1 MKRRNFL
8 RTAGATAAL
17 TPFFHKGFAINP
29 LAKNSVFGAL
39 GAAAGL
45 SGKVMVFIELG
56 GGNDGLNTLIPL
68 DQYSKLSLHRS
79 GVMIPESK
87 VLGLNGYADTGL
99 HPSMAA
105 LQEMF
110 NDNLVS
116 IVQNVGYPEQ
126 DYSHFR
132 SMDIWHT
139 ASASDQYLDT
149 GWMGRSLEGEYP
161 TYPGGFPNEDT
172 PDPLAI
178 QIGSNLPLAFMGTAY
193 SMGMT
198 LGNASDFDNVF
209 VNDFVE
215 PAPPTPYGDE
225 LEYIRLIQQ
234 QSQVYYEVIKEAAEA
249 QPDNLSPL
257 YPPMYENYLA
267 DQLRVVARLIGG
279 GMKTPIYVVSMG
291 GFDTHS
297 EQVIDGSVDV
307 EGQNSKGEDNHA
319 LLLRKLSVAIA
330 AFQDDLRLLGKDNDV
345 AGMTFSE
352 FGRTI
357 ASNFSVGTDHGAA
370 APLFVFGKGVNP
382 GIIGNNADIPQDLAI
397 SGDVPMAHDFR
408 QVYASVLQDWFGL
421 TTSSSILLQNFDTL
435 PIFKTV
441 SAVKEDKRDIFGV
454 TNYPNPVTS
463 HTTIT
468 FNTFSNAQVTI
479 NLMDSQGRFILQIA
493 EGNFPSGIHRVRFD
507 RSNLPSGTYFY
518 QVVQNGMGVTKKM
531 LVF

>member
-17 TPFFHKGFAINP
+17 TPFLHSGFAINP
-29 LAKNSVFGAL
+29 LAKSSMFGSL
-39 GAAAGL
+39 GNAAAM
-45 SGKVMVFIELG
+45 SGKIMVFIELN

-79 GVMIPESK
+79 GVLIPENK
-87 VLGLNGYADTGL
+87 VLPLNGYADTGL
-99 HPSMAA
+99 HPSMGAMQQ
-105 LQEMF
+105 LF
-110 NDNLVS
+110 NDGLMS
-116 IVQNVGYPEQ
+116 IVHDVGYPQQ

-132 SMDIWHT
+132 SMDIWHS

-149 GWMGRSLEGEYP
+149 GWMGRTLQGEHPSFPTGYP
-161 TYPGGFPNEDT
+161 NDDT
-172 PDPLAI
+172 KDPLAI
-178 QIGSNLPLAFMGTAY
+178 QIGSSLPLAFMGSGY

-198 LGNASDFDNVF
+198 LGNANDFDNVF
-209 VNDFVE
+209 VNDLVE

-249 QPDNLSPL
+249 QPNNLSPM
-257 YPPMYENYLA
+257 YPPLGENGLA

-279 GMKTPIYVVSMG
+279 EMQTPVYVVSIG

-297 EQVIDGSVDV
+297 EQVIEGSVEV
-307 EGQNSKGEDNHA
+307 EGQDSKGGDNHA
-319 LLLRKLSVAIA
+319 LLLRKLSEAIA
-330 AFQDDLRLLGKDNDV
+330 AFQDDIERMGKADIV

-357 ASNFSVGTDHGAA
+357 ASNFSTGTDHGAA

-382 GIIGNNADIPQDLAI
+382 GIIGNNPDIPQDLAI
-397 SGDVPMAHDFR
+397 SGDVPMAYDFR
-408 QVYASVLQDWFGL
+408 QVYASVIQDWFGL
-421 TTSSSILLQNFDTL
+421 TSMSSVLFNDFDIL
-435 PIFKTV
+435 PIFRGT
-441 SAVKEDKRDIFGV
+441 SAAKEDKRDLFGV
-454 TNYPNPVTS
+454 SNYPNPVTS
-463 HTTIT
+463 YTTILFST
-468 FNTFSNAQVTI
+468 FNNAHVVI
-479 NLMDSQGRFILQIA
+479 NLMDAQGRFILQIA
-493 EGNFPSGIHRVRFD
+493 EGNYNSGLHQVRFD